1 LLGLP
6 PTRSPAE
13 DEEGGGSGGRRGGL
27 LVPRQ
32 WLLIGAGAAI
42 LLAVAAAL
50 IGSQL
55 VSSPA
60 SKPKAKAQPKPA
72 PAPTEPAGFTRF
84 TDPVSKFSIAYPSD
98 WRPLTSPDPQVR
110 LVVARESASVL
121 VRSQPLGISVGPENL
136 AMAKKLTDR
145 LVRSAGKITPLRGA
159 RRVTLG
165 GLAGYLYLYTFKDK
179 SSGQMVAHAHY
190 FLFRGEAL
198 LTLVF
203 QAQPA
208 DRFAALVPLFDR
220 IAETLQVQPG

>member
-1 LLGLP
+1 MLGLP

-121 VRSQPLGISVGPENL
+121 VR
-136 AMAKKLTDR
+136 
-145 LVRSAGKITPLRGA
+145 
-159 RRVTLG
+159 
-165 GLAGYLYLYTFKDK
+165 
-179 SSGQMVAHAHY
+179 
-190 FLFRGEAL
+190 
-198 LTLVF
+198 
-203 QAQPA
+203 
-208 DRFAALVPLFDR
+208 
-220 IAETLQVQPG
+220 

>member
-1 LLGLP
+1 MLGLP

-145 LVRSAGKITPLRGA
+145 LVRSAGKITPLREA

>member
-1 LLGLP
+1 MLGLP

-13 DEEGGGSGGRRGGL
+13 DEERGASGSGGL

-110 LVVARESASVL
+110 LLVARESASVL

-136 AMAKKLTDR
+136 AVAKKLTDR
-145 LVRSAGKITPLRGA
+145 LVRSAGKITLLREA